1 MLDKNHISY
10 YIHSIAFLRNTK
22 EIRIMENQPQKI
34 DWRSK
39 FAKDQVLT
47 IPNMLSFLRI
57 LLIIPI
63 VWLYWIDQPIW
74 ALAFVILSGL
84 TDVIDGFIA
93 RKFHMVTDLG
103 KALDP
108 VADKLTQ
115 GIILIALLIDFPW
128 MWLPFS
134 IMVVKEITSF
144 TLRLIAFRKTQIVNG
159 AQWHGKLTTV
169 VLYLIMALHMVW
181 VDIPPQVSFPCIV
194 VASSLMILSF
204 ILYTID
210 VIIFLK
216 KHTPTTME

>member
-1 MLDKNHISY
+1 MD
-10 YIHSIAFLRNTK
+10 
-22 EIRIMENQPQKI
+22 NQPQNI

-47 IPNMLSFLRI
+47 IPNILSFLRI
-57 LLIIPI
+57 LLTIPI
-63 VWLYWIDQPIW
+63 VIFYCLDQPIW
-74 ALAFVILSGL
+74 ALAFVFLSGL
-84 TDVIDGFIA
+84 TDVVDGFIA
-93 RKFHMVTDLG
+93 RKFNMITDLG

-159 AQWHGKLTTV
+159 AQWHGKLTTA
-169 VLYLIMALHMVW
+169 VLYLIMALHMIW
-181 VDIPPQVSFPCIV
+181 MDIPPQVSFPCIV

>member
-1 MLDKNHISY
+1 
-10 YIHSIAFLRNTK
+10 
-22 EIRIMENQPQKI
+22 MENQPQKI

-103 KALDP
+103 KVVDP
-108 VADKLTQ
+108 IADKLTQ
-115 GIILIALLIDFPW
+115 G
-128 MWLPFS
+128 
-134 IMVVKEITSF
+134 
-144 TLRLIAFRKTQIVNG
+144 R
-159 AQWHGKLTTV
+159 
-169 VLYLIMALHMVW
+169 HM
-181 VDIPPQVSFPCIV
+181 
-194 VASSLMILSF
+194 
-204 ILYTID
+204 
-210 VIIFLK
+210 
-216 KHTPTTME
+216 